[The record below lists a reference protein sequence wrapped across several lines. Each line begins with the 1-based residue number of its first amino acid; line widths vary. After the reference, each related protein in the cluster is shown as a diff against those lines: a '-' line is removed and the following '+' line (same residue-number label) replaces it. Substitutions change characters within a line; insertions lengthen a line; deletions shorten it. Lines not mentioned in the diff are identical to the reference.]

1 MSFFVSTLSLL
12 LFLSLTFAACGR
24 STVDSSVATPPS
36 LARDPV
42 NQVYALA
49 WSPNGTDL
57 ATGGKNGL
65 IQVWNTKSKTRL
77 VTVKQHFGE
86 VHALAWSPAGTRL
99 ASGGQDFTVHLWN
112 PTTGQQVAVYR
123 STFSTGEVLA
133 VAWSPD
139 GKHIA
144 SASQDQ
150 TVQVWD
156 AMTGKRFLTY
166 RGHAAEVWDVSWSTD
181 GKHIVSAGN
190 GGCAGYLAH
199 PFEKPVVF

>member
-1 MSFFVSTLSLL
+1 MVTIFAVILVLPQYGELYRETLMRKPMSFFVSTLSLL

-133 VAWSPD
+133 VARWQISRL
-139 GKHIA
+139 GQQRRH
-144 SASQDQ
+144 
-150 TVQVWD
+150 
-156 AMTGKRFLTY
+156 
-166 RGHAAEVWDVSWSTD
+166 
-181 GKHIVSAGN
+181 SAGLGDRDTN
-190 GGCAGYLAH
+190 PGLGLQQ
-199 PFEKPVVF
+199 FQR

>member
-1 MSFFVSTLSLL
+1 MVTIFAVILVLPQYGELYRETLMRKPMSFFVSTLSLL

-133 VAWSPD
+133 VARWQISRL
-139 GKHIA
+139 GQQRRH
-144 SASQDQ
+144 
-150 TVQVWD
+150 
-156 AMTGKRFLTY
+156 
-166 RGHAAEVWDVSWSTD
+166 
-181 GKHIVSAGN
+181 SAGL
-190 GGCAGYLAH
+190 GGRDTNPGLGLQQ
-199 PFEKPVVF
+199 FQR